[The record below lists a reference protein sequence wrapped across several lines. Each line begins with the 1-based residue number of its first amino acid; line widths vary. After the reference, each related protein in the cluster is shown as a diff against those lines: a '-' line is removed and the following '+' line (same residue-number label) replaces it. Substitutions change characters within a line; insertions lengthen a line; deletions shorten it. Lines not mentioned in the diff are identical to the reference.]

1 MRGDDLVARRKRKKN
16 AAHFHGYKLK
26 SILGAS
32 KPQHED
38 FSPL

>member
-1 MRGDDLVARRKRKKN
+1 MRGEDLVVRRKRKKN
-16 AAHFHGYKLK
+16 AADFHGYKLM